1 MLKTLYNDALLC
13 ILARFCTHVSN
24 GNQPWWVI
32 YAIETGESYKSKIVD
47 CLDLDLRQ

>member
-1 MLKTLYNDALLC
+1 MMLYCASLPDSVLMLVT
-13 ILARFCTHVSN
+13 

-32 YAIETGESYKSKIVD
+32 YVIETGESYKSKIVD